1 MLTVIQVNPDA
12 SPEEVNMIVEGG
24 GQQIFAQ
31 AVRVRRRLVKTF
43 IHSATLADKLN
54 AIC

>member
-1 MLTVIQVNPDA
+1 MFTVIQVNPDA

-24 GQQIFAQ
+24 GQQVFSQ
-31 AVRVRRRLVKTF
+31 AVRVRCWLVELF
-43 IHSATLADKLN
+43 IYSATLADKLN